1 MPTPRDFVKQDS
13 TLTMQQHC
21 EIFLDTLAAKG
32 ATDTLFL
39 SPIVQGP
46 VDVNVSRC
54 TVRVK
59 TTVWA
64 DKRGLHTKKSL
75 TFLRRQCEGFN
86 ILAEDISAMGVEEVL
101 PRIVNLDKVKDGI
114 YEVVVRDKSY
124 DYETGYVD
132 DYDYR
137 LVTANAEFSGAAQ
150 LHRAASAGTPS

>member
-1 MPTPRDFVKQDS
+1 MNLE
-13 TLTMQQHC
+13 TLM
-21 EIFLDTLAAKG
+21 A
-32 ATDTLFL
+32 
-39 SPIVQGP
+39 QGP

-86 ILAEDISAMGVEEVL
+86 VLAEDASATGAEEVF
-101 PRIVNLDKVKDGI
+101 PRILNLGEVEDGI
-114 YEVVVRDKSY
+114 YEVVVCNKSH
-124 DYETGYVD
+124 DYETGCVD

-137 LVTANAEFSGAAQ
+137 LVTANTAHDGGRKENA
-150 LHRAASAGTPS
+150 

>member
-1 MPTPRDFVKQDS
+1 MTTP
-13 TLTMQQHC
+13 
-21 EIFLDTLAAKG
+21 IA
-32 ATDTLFL
+32 
-39 SPIVQGP
+39 QGP

-59 TTVWA
+59 TTTWA

-86 ILAEDISAMGVEEVL
+86 VLAEDASAIGAEEVL
-101 PRIVNLDKVKDGI
+101 PRILNFNEVEDGV
-114 YEVVVRDKSY
+114 YNVVTCNESR

-137 LVTANAEFSGAAQ
+137 LVTANARLSGCTQ
-150 LHRAASAGTPS
+150 SARTDS

>member
-1 MPTPRDFVKQDS
+1 MT
-13 TLTMQQHC
+13 TL
-21 EIFLDTLAAKG
+21 IA
-32 ATDTLFL
+32 
-39 SPIVQGP
+39 QGP

-86 ILAEDISAMGVEEVL
+86 VLAEDVSAIGAEEVL
-101 PRIVNLDKVKDGI
+101 QRLVNLGEVEDGI
-114 YEVVVRDKSY
+114 YEVVVCNESH

-137 LVTANAEFSGAAQ
+137 LVTANAALTGAEGV
-150 LHRAASAGTPS
+150 RVEGTVMQHNDERSCDV

>member
-1 MPTPRDFVKQDS
+1 MKLEP
-13 TLTMQQHC
+13 LM
-21 EIFLDTLAAKG
+21 A
-32 ATDTLFL
+32 
-39 SPIVQGP
+39 QGP

-86 ILAEDISAMGVEEVL
+86 VLAEDASAIGAEEVL
-101 PRIVNLDKVKDGI
+101 PRILNLGEVEDGI
-114 YEVVVRDKSY
+114 YEVVVCNESH

-137 LVTANAEFSGAAQ
+137 LVTANADVTGLAPAQ
-150 LHRAASAGTPS
+150 EVNHE

>member
-1 MPTPRDFVKQDS
+1 M
-13 TLTMQQHC
+13 
-21 EIFLDTLAAKG
+21 ENDTYSA
-32 ATDTLFL
+32 
-39 SPIVQGP
+39 GP
-46 VDVNVSRC
+46 VAVNVSRC

-86 ILAEDISAMGVEEVL
+86 VLAEDASAIGAEDVL
-101 PRIVNLDKVKDGI
+101 PRIVNLAEVGDGI
-114 YEVVVRDKSY
+114 YEVVVCNESH

-137 LVTANAEFSGAAQ
+137 LVTPNVKLTGEP
-150 LHRAASAGTPS
+150 LAASPAEPKA

>member
-1 MPTPRDFVKQDS
+1 MNLE
-13 TLTMQQHC
+13 TL
-21 EIFLDTLAAKG
+21 LAEGQA
-32 ATDTLFL
+32 
-39 SPIVQGP
+39 
-46 VDVNVSRC
+46 DVNVSRC

-86 ILAEDISAMGVEEVL
+86 VLAEDVSAIGAEEVL
-101 PRIVNLDKVKDGI
+101 QRLVNLGEVEDGI

-137 LVTANAEFSGAAQ
+137 LMPANAKAHRPEGSGAAT
-150 LHRAASAGTPS
+150 G

>member
-1 MPTPRDFVKQDS
+1 MNLE
-13 TLTMQQHC
+13 TLM
-21 EIFLDTLAAKG
+21 A
-32 ATDTLFL
+32 
-39 SPIVQGP
+39 QGP

-59 TTVWA
+59 TAVWE

-86 ILAEDISAMGVEEVL
+86 VLAEDASAIGAEEVL
-101 PRIVNLDKVKDGI
+101 SRILNLDEVEDGI
-114 YEVVVRDKSY
+114 YEVVVCNESH

-137 LVTANAEFSGAAQ
+137 LVMPNAKVTGAGGFIACV
-150 LHRAASAGTPS
+150 RVDCRVRT

>member
-1 MPTPRDFVKQDS
+1 MKE
-13 TLTMQQHC
+13 L
-21 EIFLDTLAAKG
+21 IA
-32 ATDTLFL
+32 
-39 SPIVQGP
+39 QGP

-59 TTVWA
+59 TTTWA

-86 ILAEDISAMGVEEVL
+86 ALAEDTSAIGAEEVL
-101 PRIVNLDKVKDGI
+101 PRIVNLDEVEDGI
-114 YEVVVRDKSY
+114 YEVVVCNESH

-137 LVTANAEFSGAAQ
+137 LVTANAPHEGPGAASSRTVPLDAVVGGQ
-150 LHRAASAGTPS
+150 KSALTGRQ

>member
-1 MPTPRDFVKQDS
+1 MT
-13 TLTMQQHC
+13 T
-21 EIFLDTLAAKG
+21 
-32 ATDTLFL
+32 
-39 SPIVQGP
+39 PIVQGP

-86 ILAEDISAMGVEEVL
+86 VLAEDASAIGAGEVL
-101 PRIVNLDKVKDGI
+101 PRILNLGEVEDGI
-114 YEVVVRDKSY
+114 YEVVVCNESR

-137 LVTANAEFSGAAQ
+137 LVTANDKAHRQAERRP
-150 LHRAASAGTPS
+150 RAATGYKSSWPRR

>member
-1 MPTPRDFVKQDS
+1 MS
-13 TLTMQQHC
+13 
-21 EIFLDTLAAKG
+21 E
-32 ATDTLFL
+32 ATI
-39 SPIVQGP
+39 PAQGP

-86 ILAEDISAMGVEEVL
+86 ILAEDADAIGAEEVL
-101 PRIVNLDKVKDGI
+101 SRIVNLGEVEDGI
-114 YEVVVRDKSY
+114 YEVVACNESH
-124 DYETGYVD
+124 DYETRYVD

-137 LVTANAEFSGAAQ
+137 LVTANAKITGGCVLDAATFAAQ
-150 LHRAASAGTPS
+150 RLANRARHGAEDAY

>member
-1 MPTPRDFVKQDS
+1 MTTP
-13 TLTMQQHC
+13 
-21 EIFLDTLAAKG
+21 IA
-32 ATDTLFL
+32 
-39 SPIVQGP
+39 QGP

-75 TFLRRQCEGFN
+75 TFLRRRCEGFN
-86 ILAEDISAMGVEEVL
+86 VLAEDASAIGAEEVL
-101 PRIVNLDKVKDGI
+101 LRILNLGEVKDGI
-114 YEVVVRDKSY
+114 YEVVVCNESH

-137 LVTANAEFSGAAQ
+137 LMPANAGVTGLAPKKED
-150 LHRAASAGTPS
+150 

>member
-1 MPTPRDFVKQDS
+1 MT
-13 TLTMQQHC
+13 TL
-21 EIFLDTLAAKG
+21 IA
-32 ATDTLFL
+32 
-39 SPIVQGP
+39 QGP

-86 ILAEDISAMGVEEVL
+86 VLAEDVSAIGAEEVL
-101 PRIVNLDKVKDGI
+101 QRLVNLGEVEDGI
-114 YEVVVRDKSY
+114 YEVVVCNESH

-137 LVTANAEFSGAAQ
+137 LVTANAIGQRGAACG
-150 LHRAASAGTPS
+150 ASAAPTGCASNGNYNEKEE

>member
-1 MPTPRDFVKQDS
+1 MTTP
-13 TLTMQQHC
+13 
-21 EIFLDTLAAKG
+21 IA
-32 ATDTLFL
+32 
-39 SPIVQGP
+39 QGP

-59 TTVWA
+59 TTAWA

-86 ILAEDISAMGVEEVL
+86 ILAEDADAIGAEEVL
-101 PRIVNLDKVKDGI
+101 PRIVNLGEVEDGI
-114 YEVVVRDKSY
+114 YEVVACNESH

-137 LVTANAEFSGAAQ
+137 LVTANAEIVRLDAAGGQ
-150 LHRAASAGTPS
+150 SERMES

>member
-1 MPTPRDFVKQDS
+1 MNLE
-13 TLTMQQHC
+13 TLM
-21 EIFLDTLAAKG
+21 A
-32 ATDTLFL
+32 
-39 SPIVQGP
+39 QGQ

-86 ILAEDISAMGVEEVL
+86 VIAEDARAIGAEEVL
-101 PRIVNLDKVKDGI
+101 PRILNLDEVEDGI
-114 YEVVVRDKSY
+114 YEVVVCNESH

-132 DYDYR
+132 SYDYR
-137 LVTANAEFSGAAQ
+137 LVTPNA
-150 LHRAASAGTPS
+150 